1 MKETLTL
8 DAFWEAWPLLGD
20 SVLAGTIAGAA
31 LGLLGVYVV
40 LRRLVFLSA
49 AISQAASL
57 GVAGAFYLQ
66 LHLGWSQ
73 ATPGLVSVLTT
84 LLAVVLVMRTR
95 NPARR
100 DATLGV
106 VFLAGA
112 AGTLGLAT
120 RITAELADI
129 KTLLFGVAV
138 AVVPEDFTT
147 LCWALLPVV
156 AIHAW
161 WARGFAAASFDP
173 EGARVRGLPVALLE
187 GVLFATLALT
197 ISVCTRIL
205 GALPTFAFSVLPAL
219 AALALAP
226 NVGVALVLATVVGAA
241 VGFTGYAGAFLY
253 ELPVPVGQTLT
264 GLVALGVAVGVGV
277 GLRRLR

>member
-156 AIHAW
+156 VVHAW

-187 GVLFATLALT
+187 GVLFACARHQQLLACCVGSASPRLAWFPH
-197 ISVCTRIL
+197 
-205 GALPTFAFSVLPAL
+205 GGLPSSNYMHAFPHTPLSRKSRKKL
-219 AALALAP
+219 
-226 NVGVALVLATVVGAA
+226 
-241 VGFTGYAGAFLY
+241 
-253 ELPVPVGQTLT
+253 
-264 GLVALGVAVGVGV
+264 
-277 GLRRLR
+277 LRS